1 MKTIVT
7 LILASMILFFSAGL
21 KIATHYCSGIA
32 VSSIL
37 TTNTVAEGCGMTIN
51 IDTNCNSDRPIVSYK
66 NCCNDD
72 LINLE
77 IEDEYQQ
84 IKQYIPSLSI
94 TFSNDYVF
102 FDHNF
107 QENQRC
113 DFNEYVPP
121 LSHQNILVEHQIFLI

>member
-1 MKTIVT
+1 
-7 LILASMILFFSAGL
+7 MILFFSAGF
-21 KIATHYCSGIA
+21 KIATHYCGGIA

-37 TTNTVAEGCGMTIN
+37 TTDAVAESCGMEIN

-77 IEDEYQQ
+77 IEDDYQQ
-84 IKQYIPSLSI
+84 IKQYTPSLNI
-94 TFSNDYVF
+94 TFSSDYVC

-113 DFNEYVPP
+113 NFNEHAPP
-121 LSHQNILVEHQIFLI
+121 LPHQKILVEYQIFLI